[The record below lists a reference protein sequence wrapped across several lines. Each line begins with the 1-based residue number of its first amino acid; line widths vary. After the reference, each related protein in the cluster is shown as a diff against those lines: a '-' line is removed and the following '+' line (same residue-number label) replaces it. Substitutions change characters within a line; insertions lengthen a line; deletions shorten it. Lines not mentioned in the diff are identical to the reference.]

1 MFQLPDYIGP
11 CAFGIKMGVIVPETD
26 LQEMILHD
34 ITRMDADG
42 MLENCDVLAIT
53 ESIVARAQNN
63 YVSIDDVAEEIKKVL
78 SLTPESRVGV
88 VFPIISRN
96 RFSPILKSI
105 ARAVPQG
112 EVIVQLSFPDD
123 EVGNQIIPPDVAIEL
138 GEKHGGLIRP
148 GDLPREFTHP
158 LTGVNY
164 IDLYESIIR
173 EAGAT
178 PTIYL
183 CNDPTKI
190 ADFTPDGVIAADI
203 HTREKTR
210 AALSAVIPNCCT
222 LQDICSKGTSL
233 PGSEWGVLGSN
244 MSSEEKLKLAPHLA
258 DLFSCTLQ
266 EAILK
271 KTGKHLEIIVYG
283 DGAYKDP
290 GSGIYELADPITTF
304 GATPGIGDSLREG
317 FKMKYMVDMFHA
329 EGRSEEEITELLE
342 EEYKRAREIH
352 CIECEGTTPR
362 NMKDVLASLAD
373 LVSGSADAGTP
384 MILIK
389 GIHNK
394 H

>member
-11 CAFGIKMGVIVPETD
+11 CAFGIKMGVIIPGTD
-26 LQEMILHD
+26 LQEMILQD

-63 YVSIDDVAEEIKKVL
+63 FVSIDDVAAEIRNLL

-88 VFPIISRN
+88 VFPIASRN
-96 RFSPILKSI
+96 RFSLILKSI
-105 ARAVPQG
+105 ARAVPKG

-138 GEKHGGLIRP
+138 GEKHGDLIRA
-148 GDLPREFTHP
+148 GDLPREYTHP

-164 IDLYESIIR
+164 IGLYETIIR

-178 PTIYL
+178 PTIFL

-190 ADFTPDGVIAADI
+190 ADFKPDAVIAADI

-210 AALSAVIPNCCT
+210 AAISAVIPNCCT

-233 PGSEWGVLGSN
+233 PGSEWGLLGSN
-244 MSSEEKLKLAPHLA
+244 MSSEERLKLAPHLA
-258 DLFSCTLQ
+258 DLFACTLQ
-266 EAILK
+266 DAILK

-290 GSGIYELADPITTF
+290 SSGIYELADPITTF

-317 FKMKYMVDMFHA
+317 FKMKYLVDMFHA
-329 EGRSEEEITELLE
+329 EGRSGEEITKLLE
-342 EEYKRAREIH
+342 EEYKRARDIH